1 MPGRFAR
8 LLKPRTIAVA
18 GGQWAESVVEQCRKA
33 GFAGDIWPIHPTR
46 ETLGG
51 EPCYRGI
58 DELPGVPDACFIA
71 VNKERTIELVKS
83 LSDAGAGG
91 AICFA
96 SGFGESAALD
106 SDADNR
112 QTRLIK
118 AAGDMP
124 VIGPNCYGLI
134 NYLDRVALWPDVHGG
149 KAVERGVVII
159 TQSSNIAINLS
170 MQKRGLPVAYLI
182 TAGNQA
188 QTSLAELATTAL
200 EDERVTALGLHI
212 EGFSDIRAF
221 ENLASRAR
229 ALGKRIVVLK
239 TGVTPLARAALLSH
253 TRSLSGNDAAASAF
267 IERLGMLRVRG
278 IGEFIETL
286 KVLHLP
292 RKVGGYRLLSMSCSG
307 GEAALVSDYGSAH
320 GLQFPP
326 VGDQQSQALR
336 KVLGEHVAL
345 ANPLD
350 YHTAIW
356 DDIPAMEAMVSAML
370 QTRKPPD
377 STTTSAN
384 DQYPSVGDVALLV
397 LDFPRAD
404 RCAGPS
410 WQRAVD
416 AFVTAT
422 QHWQGVAAIVA
433 TLPENMP
440 EEKVESLMQQGI
452 VALCGLADGMRA
464 LSNAAWLDMS
474 DATPPSL
481 PVWLPERSDVSFKKA
496 ALSLVEG
503 TSGTRSGRSAR
514 RASQEA
520 WGLVQFADAD
530 SHAPRQLD
538 ESAAKR
544 WLSRFGVSVPVSVR
558 LSFADVRTSLHLSHA
573 LDKVSPV
580 FIYPV
585 VAKGLGVVHKSEANA
600 IALNIDNRRDLER
613 AIRQIDC
620 AGGCLIEE
628 QIEDAVAELL
638 VSVIHDPVHG
648 LLMTI
653 GAGGIATEVL
663 ADSVQCLVPASR
675 DELDRRIQRLR
686 CAPLLTGF
694 RNRPAVDRECLLDA
708 LESVQLAALQLGE
721 RLVELEINPLL
732 CSEKACTAVDA
743 YVAVLDVNL
752 ANSS

>member
-1 MPGRFAR
+1 MHNRFGR
-8 LLKPRTIAVA
+8 LLKPRSIAVL
-18 GGQWAESVVEQCRKA
+18 GGHWAEEVIKQCRKA
-33 GFAGDIWPIHPTR
+33 GFEGDVWPVHPTR
-46 ETLGG
+46 ETLAG
-51 EPCYRGI
+51 ERCFRNI
-58 DELPGVPDACFIA
+58 DELPGVPDACFIG
-71 VNKERTIELVKS
+71 VNKDRTIEIVKQ

-106 SDADNR
+106 SDGDKR
-112 QTRLIK
+112 QDRLIE

-134 NYLDRVALWPDVHGG
+134 NYLDQIVMWPDVHGG
-149 KAVERGVVII
+149 KTVKRGVAII

-188 QTSLAELATTAL
+188 QTSLAELAIAVL

-221 ENLASRAR
+221 ESLASRAR
-229 ALGKRIVVLK
+229 ALGKRIIVLK
-239 TGVTPLARAALLSH
+239 TGVTPLARAALISH
-253 TRSLSGNDAAASAF
+253 TRSLSGNDSAASAF
-267 IERLGMLRVRG
+267 IERLGLLRVRG

-292 RKVGGYRLLSMSCSG
+292 HKVGGYRVLSMSCSG
-307 GEAALVSDYGSAH
+307 GEAALVSDSGLSH

-326 VGDQQSQALR
+326 LEATQKQSLR
-336 KVLGEHVAL
+336 EALGENVAL

-350 YHTAIW
+350 YHTVIW
-356 DDIPAMEAMVSAML
+356 DDMAAMEAMVSAML
-370 QTRKPPD
+370 QIRKPPA
-377 STTTSAN
+377 SVTTSAN
-384 DQYPSVGDVALLV
+384 DQFPSVADVALMV

-404 RCAGPS
+404 RCEAPS
-410 WQRAVD
+410 WQRALD
-416 AFVTAT
+416 AFVAVAS
-422 QHWQGVAAIVA
+422 HWQGVAAVVA

-440 EEKVESLMQQGI
+440 EEVVESLMAHDV
-452 VALCGLADGMRA
+452 VALCGLADGMKA
-464 LSNAAWLDMS
+464 LANAAWFDMA
-474 DATPPSL
+474 DATKPSE
-481 PVWLPERSDVSFKKA
+481 PVWLPEHSDVPFTSA
-496 ALSLVEG
+496 GLSLVEG
-503 TSGTRSGRSAR
+503 TGSTRSGRSAR
-514 RASQEA
+514 YASQKA
-520 WGLVQFADAD
+520 WGLVQCAEADAP
-530 SHAPRQLD
+530 ATRQLD
-538 ESAAKR
+538 ESTAKR
-544 WLSRFGVSVPVSVR
+544 WLSRFGVNVPVNIR
-558 LSFADVRTSLHLSHA
+558 LSFADVRSSLRLSHA
-573 LDKVSPV
+573 LDKASPV
-580 FIYPV
+580 FTYPV
-585 VAKGLGVVHKSEANA
+585 VAKGLGIAHKSEANA

-628 QIEDAVAELL
+628 QVQGSVVELL

-648 LLMTI
+648 LVMTI

-663 ADSVQCLVPASR
+663 ADSVQCLIPASR
-675 DELDRRIQRLR
+675 DELDRRLERLR
-686 CAPLLTGF
+686 CAPLLNGF

-732 CSEKACTAVDA
+732 CTAKACTAVDA
-743 YVAVLDVNL
+743 FLAVRQENM
-752 ANSS
+752 AN